1 VTTRFRINSVA
12 LDTTEGEVRYEFPSE
27 LTVLAGDT
35 GVGKTTLLELIKF
48 GFGGDAVLADVA
60 VNHVNSVTLDVLIGD
75 AHLKLS
81 RSLAKTERRIARVT
95 DLINQERLPDHRI
108 GRASSASGAPSLN
121 SLLMASLGLPDDMRA
136 AARTKGNTRAGNRIT
151 FADVFLFLYVPQ
163 SAINQQIAHSEESY
177 REPKRK
183 TVFELL
189 FDITDPD
196 TLALQSK
203 VNELN
208 AKIVEAEKEH
218 QTVLDF
224 LRTTGTAGREE
235 TEQAY
240 AQAVAEQ
247 EAARTEQ
254 AALRQNLEPI
264 ADHETRALRD
274 LLDRAEADLA
284 EARSTITELVRQQD
298 EYRAERRRVQT
309 DIDRLQRMQDAG
321 QRLTQIE
328 FTTCPRCMQPL
339 TGRDVPAG
347 HCRVCLQPDPV
358 TTSEVAHLTDQ
369 YEFKQLTEQ
378 LVEMDDHLN
387 AIAQQLSAIM
397 RAATEREQLVRELTA
412 KIDARTAERIPPRL
426 QVFSDA
432 AVRMAAAQTRQQH
445 LEQALRQWD
454 RVEDLRSSVEELHK
468 ERKRLLDEI
477 EQAKQA
483 ARSRRT
489 EILEAIDA
497 EFQETVAAL
506 GIPSVRTARIDP
518 DNYLPILDG
527 RRYTE
532 FSGPGGGITTATQVA
547 YWLSLLTVALRDRQT
562 RYPTLLMI
570 DNPLLA
576 ISDERLAAAVY
587 RRLVRQADASRERA
601 ATQAPVQLI
610 IADKKLPDTY
620 RGHYAQLDF
629 SYDHPTV
636 STIAHPGPDAVRIIT
651 PTDED

>member
-1 VTTRFRINSVA
+1 MTTRFRINSVA

-412 KIDARTAERIPPRL
+412 KIDARTAERIPHDCRYSATQPSGWPPPRPGSSTWSKHCGSGIASKT
-426 QVFSDA
+426 F
-432 AVRMAAAQTRQQH
+432 AAASKNSTRK
-445 LEQALRQWD
+445 EKGCSTKSSRRSKRRDPGAPRFSK
-454 RVEDLRSSVEELHK
+454 RSMRSSRRPSPPWAFPQCEL
-468 ERKRLLDEI
+468 RGSTRTI
-477 EQAKQA
+477 TC
-483 ARSRRT
+483 RSSMDGDT
-489 EILEAIDA
+489 PNS
-497 EFQETVAAL
+497 AAL
-506 GIPSVRTARIDP
+506 EEASPPPPRS
-518 DNYLPILDG
+518 
-527 RRYTE
+527 
-532 FSGPGGGITTATQVA
+532 
-547 YWLSLLTVALRDRQT
+547 
-562 RYPTLLMI
+562 PTGCLC
-570 DNPLLA
+570 
-576 ISDERLAAAVY
+576 
-587 RRLVRQADASRERA
+587 
-601 ATQAPVQLI
+601 
-610 IADKKLPDTY
+610 
-620 RGHYAQLDF
+620 
-629 SYDHPTV
+629 
-636 STIAHPGPDAVRIIT
+636 
-651 PTDED
+651 